1 MSKSSFRRST
11 CRLCGATDVE
21 LAVPVAATPPGD
33 RYVSSEYLDE
43 HQETYPLDLYL
54 CRSCGLLQLLDVVD
68 PEVLYGKYIYTTS
81 ISLGLVEHFRKYA
94 DTVVERVKPAAGAIA
109 IDIGSNDGTLLRHFQ
124 ERGMRVLGV
133 EPARHIAQKAT
144 ESGVETLPTF
154 FSAELAQE
162 IKNDR
167 GAASVITA
175 NNVFA
180 NIDDLT
186 DMMEG
191 IRHLLAPDGVFV
203 FETGYGFD
211 LIDQNL
217 FDTIYHEHLSYFSVK
232 PLATFFRS
240 HNMELIDIERI
251 TSKGGSLRGTVQLAG
266 GARQVS
272 PSVTNMIDSETSQG
286 CDRPE
291 IYKAYAA
298 KIDTLKQQL
307 LALLRDMKA
316 QGKTVAGYGASVG
329 VTTLLY
335 HFELNDLLSFLVDDN
350 PVRHN
355 LFTPGHHIP
364 VLPSQALY
372 DRKPDCVVILAWR
385 YAEPIMKKHQA
396 YLNQGGHFIL
406 PLPEISVI

>member
-33 RYVSSEYLDE
+33 RYVSSEYLSE
-43 HQETYPLDLYL
+43 YQETYPLDLYL

-81 ISLGLVEHFRKYA
+81 ISLGLVEHFRRYA
-94 DTVVERVKPAAGAIA
+94 AAVVERVKPAAGAIA

-154 FSAELAQE
+154 FSAELAHQ
-162 IKNDR
+162 IKNER

-186 DMMEG
+186 DMIKG
-191 IRHLLAPDGVFV
+191 IRHLLAPDGVFI
-203 FETGYGFD
+203 FETGYGVD
-211 LIDQNL
+211 LIDQYL

-240 HNMELIDIERI
+240 RNMELIDIERI

-266 GARQVS
+266 GGRTVS
-272 PSVTNMIDSETSQG
+272 QSVTNMIEAETTQG

-291 IYKAYAA
+291 FYKAYAA
-298 KIDTLKQQL
+298 KIDALKQQL
-307 LALLRDMKA
+307 LTLLRDMKA
-316 QGKTVAGYGASVG
+316 QGKTIAGYGASVG

-364 VLPSQALY
+364 VLSSQALY
-372 DRKPDCVVILAWR
+372 DRQPDCVVILAWR